1 MQATLALLSAGI
13 LGGLAPVAVKV
24 VLRELPPITISFLR
38 LTIALVVLFP
48 FSIRFW
54 PQIVASWKRLV
65 LVGLFYSGNVFLF
78 TLGIKHTTS
87 AVSQLLYGVVP
98 LLMLLEQSMVGRV
111 RLQTKQLMGI
121 LLGIAGTL
129 VLVIHPGGFDF
140 GARQGNILIFLAT
153 ISWSFYLV
161 ATKRLSQYVPTFG
174 LTFAMS
180 LVAWLVGLVL
190 MSIFETGAI
199 MGLVSLSVTGWLALL
214 FVGLAVGV
222 GMWVLYNW
230 GIKHGSTVLAS
241 SMLYVSTVTAGIA
254 GYIAFGEII
263 TLSFLIGGVFLIC
276 GVYLISRNNQRM

>member
-1 MQATLALLSAGI
+1 MQATLALISAGI
-13 LGGLAPVAVKV
+13 LGGLAPIAVKI

-38 LTIALVVLFP
+38 LTIALLVLLP
-48 FSIRFW
+48 FSIRFF
-54 PQIVASWKRLV
+54 PQIVAHWKRLV

-87 AVSQLLYGVVP
+87 AVSQLLYGAVP
-98 LLMLLEQSMVGRV
+98 LLMLLEQSVVGRV

-129 VLVIHPGGFDF
+129 IVVAHPEQGFDF
-140 GARQGNILIFLAT
+140 GARQGNMLIFFAT

-180 LVAWLVGLVL
+180 MVAWVIGLVL
-190 MSIFETGAI
+190 MSIFEAGAV
-199 MGLVSLSVTGWLALL
+199 MGLAALSTHAWFALL

-222 GMWVLYNW
+222 GMWLLYNF
-230 GIKHGSTVLAS
+230 GIKHGSTVVAS
-241 SMLYVSTVTAGIA
+241 SMLYVSMITAGIA
-254 GYIAFGEII
+254 GYFVFGETI
-263 TLSFLIGGVFLIC
+263 TSVFLFGGALLGS
-276 GVYLISRNNQRM
+276 GVYLISRKNS

>member
-1 MQATLALLSAGI
+1 MQATLALISAGI
-13 LGGLAPVAVKV
+13 LGGLAPIAVKI

-38 LTIALVVLFP
+38 LTIALLVLLP
-48 FSIRFW
+48 FSIRFF
-54 PQIVASWKRLV
+54 PQIVAHWKRLV

-87 AVSQLLYGVVP
+87 AVSQLLYGAVP
-98 LLMLLEQSMVGRV
+98 LLMLLEQSVVGRV

-129 VLVIHPGGFDF
+129 IVVAHPEQGFDF
-140 GARQGNILIFLAT
+140 GARQGNMLIFFAT

-180 LVAWLVGLVL
+180 MVAWVIGLVL
-190 MSIFETGAI
+190 MSIFEAGAV
-199 MGLVSLSVTGWLALL
+199 MGLAALSTPAWFALL

-222 GMWVLYNW
+222 GMWLLYNF
-230 GIKHGSTVLAS
+230 GIKHGSTVVAS
-241 SMLYVSTVTAGIA
+241 SMLYVSMITAGIA
-254 GYIAFGEII
+254 GYFVFGETI
-263 TLSFLIGGVFLIC
+263 TSVFLFGGALLGS
-276 GVYLISRNNQRM
+276 GVYLISRKNS